1 MADDKKRPAPHVPRR
16 KPSDIDVTVGR
27 RLKLRRV
34 LLGKTQAELAEQ
46 CFLSPQQVHKYEQGS
61 SKMTSARLAQFG
73 EALDVP
79 ISWFFDEIDREPGLP
94 DDLMQIMSLPQNI
107 RMISAFSDIS
117 DPALKQI
124 IINFTESIGR
134 LNSNRDSNSDGQP
147 TPKRKIYLSKVK

>member
-1 MADDKKRPAPHVPRR
+1 MAEEKRKPASHVPRR

-79 ISWFFDEIDREPGLP
+79 ISWFFDEIDREPSLP

-107 RMISAFSDIS
+107 RMIAAFNDIA
-117 DPALKQI
+117 DPDLKQI
-124 IINFTESIGR
+124 VINFTEQLCRYQRSEEQAPSKPQIF
-134 LNSNRDSNSDGQP
+134 
-147 TPKRKIYLSKVK
+147 LSKVK